1 MAEKEKQVSLKEDEV
16 IIKLYRYEELTML
29 YNHNKILEAK
39 IEELSEQ
46 IRMLKDALS
55 GRQRNRKYT
64 ACEKS

>member
-1 MAEKEKQVSLKEDEV
+1 
-16 IIKLYRYEELTML
+16 ML

-55 GRQRNRKYT
+55 GRQRNRKYI